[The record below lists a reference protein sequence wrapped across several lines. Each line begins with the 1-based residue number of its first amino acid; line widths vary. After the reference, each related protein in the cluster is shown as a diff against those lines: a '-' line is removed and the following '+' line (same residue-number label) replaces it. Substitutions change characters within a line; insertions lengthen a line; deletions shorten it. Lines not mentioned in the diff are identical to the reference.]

1 MAIVLMVN
9 DLDLCVYV
17 ISNGDC
23 NIVGTNDPK
32 RFSSLYDYASIM

>member
-17 ISNGDC
+17 VSNSDC
-23 NIVGTNDPK
+23 NNLGTYDCN

>member
-23 NIVGTNDPK
+23 NILGTYDPK
-32 RFSSLYDYASIM
+32 RFSSLYNYASIM